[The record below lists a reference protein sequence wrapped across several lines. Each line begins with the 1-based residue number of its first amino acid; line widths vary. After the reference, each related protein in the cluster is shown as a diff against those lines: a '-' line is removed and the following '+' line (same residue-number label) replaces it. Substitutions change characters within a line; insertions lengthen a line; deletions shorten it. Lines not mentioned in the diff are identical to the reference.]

1 MVKGRQIFLKKKN
14 QILVQEEDTIYEV
27 DEECTM
33 QKNTKEEET
42 GKRN

>member
-1 MVKGRQIFLKKKN
+1 MTTKKQIFGKKKN
-14 QILVQEEDTIYEV
+14 QILVQEDDTIYEV